1 MVAKRDSQAKELAD
15 LKIAAQAVV
24 DMVDPVGDGA
34 AGEKSLMERL
44 REAPQKIS
52 SYLSETSKQYMA
64 HVLGLVKSYW
74 PVANLAPLS
83 DGLAVGC
90 SDEQFDQYV
99 EELKPVADRIVESLE
114 QPSEGEA

>member
-1 MVAKRDSQAKELAD
+1 LVAKRDSQAKELAD

-74 PVANLAPLS
+74 PMANLAPLN
-83 DGLAVGC
+83 DGLAARC